1 MPVSFFFAE
10 KTFPLSA
17 ELLQILR
24 GYRQSAASLIK
35 TMRED
40 LDDFPTHILFLKAC
54 DPAQSFIA
62 LIHI

>member
-40 LDDFPTHILFLKAC
+40 LDDFPTHILFL
-54 DPAQSFIA
+54 QS
-62 LIHI
+62 L